1 MPKSIPFC
9 DFRKAKRGECMKPII
24 DLTKEYGVVLDGGGA
39 RGAYQ
44 IGAWKALSEAGVKIN
59 AVAGTSVGALNGAL
73 ICMGDV
79 ETAERIWNEI
89 TFSHVMDV
97 DDEWMERLFSKEN
110 SFREIIGEAIKVLSD
125 GGVNISPL
133 RNLIHEYVDEDR
145 IRKSGVEL
153 CLLTFSVSQMKEL
166 DLSIHDIPEGLLED
180 FLLASAYLV
189 GFKNERLHGQKYL
202 DGGVVNNFPINS
214 LIKRGYK
221 DIIQIR
227 IYGMGRVP
235 RAKKDEDTNLYE
247 IAPKVK
253 LGSIIE
259 FHKKRSR
266 QNFKIGYYDA
276 KRMLY
281 GLAGRIYYIEQTRE
295 EWYYNMILNELDE
308 KERAEIAFTLRLS
321 KKVSNQ
327 KLYLA
332 MLEASAKL
340 LQVPKYRIYTVQELE
355 QRVSEKYQKKKDEIN
370 LPRFV
375 HVLMSLRKDYEMNLK
390 GRSFLTLK
398 DFTPEEILYLLDLAA
413 ELKEKKKQGITGNSL
428 KGKNIALIFEKP
440 STRTRCAFTVGAND
454 EGGFPTYLSQH
465 DIQLGYKESVKD
477 TARVLGRMFD
487 GIEFRGFKHEH
498 VEQLAEYSGVPV
510 WNGLTDEYHPTQIL
524 ADLLTM
530 KEHFGYLK
538 GLNFVYLGDGRNNMA
553 NSLMI
558 GCAKVGVN
566 VSIIAPKEL
575 WPNEELVATCKEYAK
590 ESGATVNITASVDAV
605 EGADVLYTDVWC
617 SMGEEDK
624 TVERV
629 ALLHPYQINKALM
642 DKTGKERT
650 IFMHCLPAVKGNEVT
665 EEVFEKY
672 ADVVFDEAENRLH
685 TIKAIMVATLG
696 E

>member
-1 MPKSIPFC
+1 MQPV
-9 DFRKAKRGECMKPII
+9 I
-24 DLTKEYGVVLDGGGA
+24 DLTKEYGIVLDGGGA

-44 IGAWKALSEAGVKIN
+44 IGAWKALVEAGVKVQ

-79 ETAERIWNEI
+79 EVAEKIWHEI
-89 TFSHVMDV
+89 AFSKVMDV
-97 DDEWMERLFSKEN
+97 DDAWMEGLFNGEN
-110 SFREIIGEAIKVLSD
+110 SLREILSEGMRILSE
-125 GGVNISPL
+125 GGVDITPL
-133 RNLIHEYVDEDR
+133 RNLIHEYVDEQK
-145 IRKSGVEL
+145 IRESGIEF

-166 DLSIHDIPEGLLED
+166 DISIHDIPEGLLED
-180 FLLASAYLV
+180 LLLASAYLI
-189 GFKNERLHGQKYL
+189 GFKNEKLHGQKYM
-202 DGGVVNNFPINS
+202 DGGIVNNFPINS
-214 LIKRGYK
+214 LLERGYK

-227 IYGMGRVP
+227 IYGPGVAR
-235 RAKKDEDTNLYE
+235 RAKADENTTLYE

-259 FHKKRSR
+259 FHHKRSR
-266 QNFKIGYYDA
+266 QNLKLGYYDA
-276 KRMLY
+276 KRMIY
-281 GLAGRIYYIEQTRE
+281 GLVGRIYYIEQTQE
-295 EWYYNMILNELDE
+295 EWYYEKILEGLSEME
-308 KERAEIAFTLRLS
+308 KAEIAFVLRLTRRYT
-321 KKVSNQ
+321 NMDF
-327 KLYLA
+327 YLA

-340 LQVPKYRIYTVQELE
+340 LRVPKYKIYTVRQLE
-355 QRVSEKYQKKKDEIN
+355 TEVCERYEQCKDKIN

-375 HVLMSLRKDYEMNLK
+375 HIFMDIRKDYEMNLK
-390 GRSFLTLK
+390 GRHFLTLK
-398 DFTPEEILYLLDLAA
+398 DFTAEEILYLVDLAA
-413 ELKEKKKQGITGNSL
+413 DLKEKKKNGITGNSL

-440 STRTRCAFTVGAND
+440 STRTRCAFTVGAQD
-454 EGGFPTYLSQH
+454 EGGIPTYLSQH

-510 WNGLTDEYHPTQIL
+510 WNGLTDDYHPTQIL
-524 ADLLTM
+524 ADFLTM

-566 VSIIAPKEL
+566 CAIIAPKAL
-575 WPNEELVATCKEYAK
+575 WPEESLASLCKGYAE
-590 ESGATVNITASVDAV
+590 ESGATINITESVDAV

-624 TVERV
+624 TVERI
-629 ALLHPYQINKALM
+629 ALLHPYQINQELM
-642 DKTGKERT
+642 NKTGKEGT

-665 EEVFEKY
+665 EDVFEKF
-672 ADVVFDEAENRLH
+672 ADVVFNEAENRLH
-685 TIKAIMVATLG
+685 TIKAVMVATLG